1 MTQTFLSH
9 KKIPLQRRLL
19 RRGVAHRRAG
29 DGLERSFAGSSEAV
43 SSQPDEARV
52 HLRLAV
58 PRFSSGARSRSEGS
72 RAGESLCGSFRA
84 RTQGKMSEKIWRG
97 VSDHHGELL
106 HTSASR
112 HAPSTRH
119 PMASLPA
126 GLSGSRGALVQGL
139 TSVTAAVRPKSIRL
153 ALALSVVF
161 SSNPACSRPH
171 LF

>member
-29 DGLERSFAGSSEAV
+29 DGLERSFVGSSEAV
-43 SSQPDEARV
+43 SSQPEETQV

-72 RAGESLCGSFRA
+72 RAGKSLCGAFRA
-84 RTQGKMSEKIWRG
+84 KPQGKMSGKIWRD
-97 VSDHHGELL
+97 VSDHSRKPL

-119 PMASLPA
+119 PMTSLPA
-126 GLSGSRGALVQGL
+126 GLAGSRGALVQGL
-139 TSVTAAVRPKSIRL
+139 TSVTAAVRPKSLRL

-171 LF
+171 SF